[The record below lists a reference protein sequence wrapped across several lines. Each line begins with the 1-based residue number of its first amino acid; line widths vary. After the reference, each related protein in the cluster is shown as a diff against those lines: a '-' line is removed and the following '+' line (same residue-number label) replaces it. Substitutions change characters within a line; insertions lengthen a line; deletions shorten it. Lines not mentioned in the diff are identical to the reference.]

1 MKIDRATAP
10 VAYLCLVRPTPGH
23 MKAIRLAL
31 LLLPLICCTSA
42 RAEYEP
48 IDITHVRDKIKIR
61 FHQKFAIVFDQRGN
75 RLVNPRLLTTS
86 TKQPYIVGEFIGTS
100 KGNRALM
107 LQSTFPKMVRY
118 HAAAR
123 GEGRRDWHRVNRM
136 YGLLPNVGS
145 AEGFGDPIEE
155 FVLYD
160 FTLTNEKLNQNSTN
174 ETIGW

>member
-1 MKIDRATAP
+1 
-10 VAYLCLVRPTPGH
+10 
-23 MKAIRLAL
+23 MKAARLRLSAVA
-31 LLLPLICCTSA
+31 IDTRTSA

-48 IDITHVRDKIKIR
+48 VDITHVRDKINIR

-75 RLVNPRLLTTS
+75 RLLNPRLLTTS
-86 TKQPYIVGEFIGTS
+86 TKQPYIVGEFVDTA

-123 GEGRRDWHRVNRM
+123 GKGRRDWHRVNM

-145 AEGFGDPIEE
+145 AEGSETP
-155 FVLYD
+155 LR
-160 FTLTNEKLNQNSTN
+160 KSSST
-174 ETIGW
+174 TSR

>member
-1 MKIDRATAP
+1 MK
-10 VAYLCLVRPTPGH
+10 PTRFG
-23 MKAIRLAL
+23 L
-31 LLLPLICCTSA
+31 LLLPLILCTSA

-48 IDITHVRDKIKIR
+48 VDITHVRDKIHIR

-86 TKQPYIVGEFIGTS
+86 TKQPYIVGEFTDTP
-100 KGNRALM
+100 KGNRMLM
-107 LQSTFPKMVRY
+107 LQSIFPKMVRY

-136 YGLLPNVGS
+136 YGLLPNIAQ
-145 AEGFGDPIEE
+145 AEGFGDPIAE

-160 FTLTNEKLNQNSTN
+160 FTLRNEKLNQNSTN

>member
-1 MKIDRATAP
+1 
-10 VAYLCLVRPTPGH
+10 
-23 MKAIRLAL
+23 MKATRSLF
-31 LLLPLICCTSA
+31 PLVMFLCVTAA

-48 IDITHVRDKIKIR
+48 IDISHIRDKINVR
-61 FHQKFAIVFDQRGN
+61 LGQKFAIVFDQRGN
-75 RLVNPRLLTTS
+75 RLLKPRLLTTS
-86 TKQPYIVGEFIGTS
+86 TKQPYIVGTFVDTP
-100 KGNRALM
+100 KGNLMLM

-123 GEGRRDWHRVNRM
+123 GKGRRDWHRVNRM
-136 YGLLPNVGS
+136 YGLLPNVAS
-145 AEGFGDPIEE
+145 AEGFGDPIDE

>member
-1 MKIDRATAP
+1 MKR
-10 VAYLCLVRPTPGH
+10 H
-23 MKAIRLAL
+23 MKATRVGL
-31 LLLPLICCTSA
+31 LLLPLILCTSA
-42 RAEYEP
+42 RAEYEAV
-48 IDITHVRDKIKIR
+48 DITHVRGKINIR

-75 RLVNPRLLTTS
+75 RLLNPRLLTTS
-86 TKQPYIVGEFIGTS
+86 TKQPYIVGEFVETA

-123 GEGRRDWHRVNRM
+123 GKGRRDWHRVNM

-160 FTLTNEKLNQNSTN
+160 FTLTNEKLNQNSTH
-174 ETIGW
+174 ETTGW